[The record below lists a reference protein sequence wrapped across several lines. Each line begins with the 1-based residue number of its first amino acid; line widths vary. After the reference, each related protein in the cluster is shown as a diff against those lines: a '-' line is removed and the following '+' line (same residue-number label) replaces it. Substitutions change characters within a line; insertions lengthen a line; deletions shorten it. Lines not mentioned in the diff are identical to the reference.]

1 MDIQEIKN
9 RLTKRAT
16 GLNIGTFKPTYSEKE
31 SWIGRVAFYKED
43 ESIPE
48 DEAGYL
54 MLPLLQISLEGLP
67 FVPEGLEQT
76 KMLTL
81 FISEDLPDGLTEN
94 GDGWLLREYSKDDQ
108 LIDKDL
114 DNPDSYLR
122 PFPLKTTFIK
132 DDYPV
137 WDSGAISTEL
147 EEEILR
153 LEKAGEIED
162 YYNVVENNYGHKLG
176 GYPTFF
182 QPGFSFEDG
191 FEFMLQIASD
201 EKARL
206 NFVGG
211 GALYLAKNKH
221 TSQWRL
227 YVDFP

>member
-16 GLNIGTFKPTYSEKE
+16 GLSIGGFKPTYSGNE
-31 SWIGRVAFYKED
+31 SWIGRVAFFKED

-54 MLPLLQISLEGLP
+54 MLPLLQLSLPGLP

-94 GDGWLLREYSKDDQ
+94 GDGWLLREYSAQDQ

-114 DNPDSYLR
+114 HNPDSYIR

-137 WDSGAISTEL
+137 WDSGAIPADL

-153 LEKAGEIED
+153 LEKSGDIED
-162 YYNVVENNYGHKLG
+162 YYNVIENNYGHKLG

-182 QPGFSFEDG
+182 QSGISFGDD

-206 NFVGG
+206 NFIDGG
-211 GALYLAKNKH
+211 SLYLAKNKH
-221 TSQWRL
+221 TQQWRL